1 VRITRRLAR
10 ELLEVLEELKEE
22 FFKDRKGEYPYA
34 EWERRRELVKRRL
47 GRLPELVA
55 KAASM
60 LEVSRPSVGRPK
72 KLSLVQRTMLFLF
85 ARLMNKSNRDVEELL
100 ELFRPLFGFSVSYKS
115 VERLY
120 SDEEVKLV
128 LHNLFLLLLK
138 EEGVSNSYAG
148 DGTGYSLSITK
159 HYRSSP
165 KKKGRDF
172 RFVFRVLDLSSGFY
186 VAFGYSSKS
195 EKEAFEKAY
204 AMLKKVDP
212 EVEEISLDKYYSSRK
227 VLRLFGRETRVYVIP
242 KRNLARIGLE
252 WSRVFRRIALDPLS
266 YLRKYFLRNVCEAGI
281 SADKRRFGWI
291 VRQKRDDRVEMAVF
305 SITLLHNFFTIRVGR
320 N

>member
-1 VRITRRLAR
+1 
-10 ELLEVLEELKEE
+10 
-22 FFKDRKGEYPYA
+22 
-34 EWERRRELVKRRL
+34 
-47 GRLPELVA
+47 
-55 KAASM
+55 
-60 LEVSRPSVGRPK
+60 
-72 KLSLVQRTMLFLF
+72 MLFLF

-120 SDEEVKLV
+120 SDEEVRLV
-128 LHNLFLLLLK
+128 LHNLFLLLLE
-138 EEGVSNSYAG
+138 EEGVSQSYAG

-165 KKKGRDF
+165 RKKGRDY
-172 RFVFRVLDLSSGFY
+172 RFVFRAMDLSSGMY

-204 AMLKKVDP
+204 ATYAMLKKVDP
-212 EVEEISLDKYYSSRK
+212 RVREIPLDKYYSSRR
-227 VLRLFGRETRVYVIP
+227 VLRLFGRETKVYVIP
-242 KRNLARIGLE
+242 RRNLARIGIE
-252 WSRVFRRIALDPLS
+252 WSRVLRRIALDPLAF
-266 YLRKYFLRNVCEAGI
+266 LKKYFLRNVCEAGI

-291 VRQKRDDRVEMAVF
+291 IRQKRDDRVEMAMF
-305 SITLLHNFFTIRVGR
+305 SITLLHNFFTIRMSR